1 MNHNITDR
9 AEALDHIGELA
20 VAARVVHATALFDAL
35 EAHRHAVTANDLH
48 DLAFSAW
55 REFVDVDFPIPV
67 REQVA
72 VFLRAARFLPEQIAV
87 DLAAE
92 TFDADAET
100 WQRFPDGSGL
110 RYMPADDMLV
120 LSYPT
125 GERFPSVVEVVL
137 VGGRVLG
144 RI

>member
-1 MNHNITDR
+1 METTTERGI
-9 AEALDHIGELA
+9 ALTHVADLA

-35 EAHRHAVTANDLH
+35 EEHRHALTANDLH
-48 DLAFSAW
+48 DLAFAAW
-55 REFVDVDFPIPV
+55 REFADTDFPIPQ
-67 REQVA
+67 RDQVA

-110 RYMPADDMLV
+110 RFMPADDMLV

-125 GERFPSVVEVVL
+125 GQKFPSVVEVVL